1 VIPVPDPVKSQRP
14 YDTSG
19 RRAAALARR
28 DAVLDT
34 ARELF
39 LRLGFAGTTVA
50 AIAAGAGVSRET
62 VYKTFGGKTG
72 LVEALY
78 RQGLRGAGPVT
89 AYQRSEALR
98 ANPDA
103 HEVARGWSRLA
114 AEVSPRVSPILL
126 LVRDAAL
133 VDPGLRDLLEEL
145 DDDRYRRMTDNA
157 RYLHEAG
164 HLRRGV
170 TLQAAADVLWTVTSP
185 ELFELL
191 VVRRGW
197 QPERFGD
204 YVYSAIAG
212 LLPPGDGRTPGP

>member
-1 VIPVPDPVKSQRP
+1 MPRPVKTQRP
-14 YDTSG
+14 YDASG

-39 LRLGFAGTTVA
+39 LRSGFAGTTVA
-50 AIAAGAGVSRET
+50 AIATGAGVSQET

-78 RQGLRGAGPVT
+78 RQGLLGAGPVP
-89 AYQRSEALR
+89 AYERSDSLR
-98 ANPDA
+98 TNPDP
-103 HEVARGWSRLA
+103 HEVVRGWSRLA
-114 AEVSPRVSPILL
+114 MEVSPRVSPIGL

-145 DDDRYRRMTDNA
+145 DDDRHRRMTDNA

-164 HLRRGV
+164 HLRPGV
-170 TLQAAADVLWTVTSP
+170 SVQAAADLMWSVTAP
-185 ELFELL
+185 EMFELL

-197 QPERFGD
+197 SLERYGD
-204 YVYSAIAG
+204 YVNSAVAG